1 MGLFTDAFQF
11 LLGNSDEF
19 LTLLQE
25 HLIMVLIAEVAAIL
39 VAVPLA
45 IVAVQFDQAR
55 RYVMGFGN
63 VAQTVPTLGVIALV
77 YPLLGIGFAP
87 SVFGIW
93 LYALFPIITNTITG
107 LEDVDEETIRAAE
120 GMGMTQR
127 EVLRKVRLP
136 LAVPVIFAGIRT
148 SSVLN
153 VGTAYLAFF
162 IGGGGMGVWVISGI
176 TQFDNPQILAGAI
189 PGALL
194 AILADQLF
202 ATIEK
207 RLTQTVGAESGTTTT

>member
-1 MGLFTDAFQF
+1 MGLFGESIQF
-11 LLGNSDEF
+11 LFDNSDEF

-25 HLIMVLIAEVAAIL
+25 HLLMVLIAEIGAIL

-45 IVAVQFDQAR
+45 IVAVRFDRTR
-55 RYVMGFGN
+55 RFVMTFGS
-63 VAQTVPTLGVIALV
+63 VAQTIPTLGVIALV
-77 YPLLGIGFAP
+77 YPILGIGFTPA
-87 SVFGIW
+87 VFGIW

-107 LEDVDEETIRAAE
+107 LEDVDEETVRAAE
-120 GMGMTQR
+120 GMGMTER
-127 EVLRKVRLP
+127 EVLRKVQIP
-136 LAVPVIFAGIRT
+136 LALPVIFAGIRT

-162 IGGGGMGVWVISGI
+162 IGGGGLGVWVISGI

-194 AILADQLF
+194 AILADRLF
-202 ATIEK
+202 ATIEN
-207 RLTQTVGAESGTTTT
+207 RLTQTVGADAGATTA